1 MKRNEIGLRQLHVR
15 RQHQRP
21 RDKALRLSDVK
32 AMFLEMRDP
41 APPIT
46 EMTGEPFKSQFTAED
61 GCQSERVA
69 QAELASNKLGVGE
82 VKCGNALGRDTWPE
96 ARIDADGV
104 DRGKL

>member
-1 MKRNEIGLRQLHVR
+1 MKRNEIELRQLHVR

-32 AMFLEMRDP
+32 VMFLEMRDP

-61 GCQSERVA
+61 VRAKEWRKLNSLRISS
-69 QAELASNKLGVGE
+69 ASGTKGSQMRD
-82 VKCGNALGRDTWPE
+82 ALGRDTWPE
-96 ARIDADGV
+96 ACID
-104 DRGKL
+104 

>member
-46 EMTGEPFKSQFTAED
+46 EMTGEPFKSHFTAED
-61 GCQSERVA
+61 GCLLIPLDVA
-69 QAELASNKLGVGE
+69 YHSGMISPTV
-82 VKCGNALGRDTWPE
+82 P
-96 ARIDADGV
+96 I
-104 DRGKL
+104 